1 MNRSYLLVICLL
13 FASFTGCIE
22 DAEDEVET
30 APEEEI
36 IRDWDFFPIG
46 EGVTPSTNPSKLLLE
61 GHHDL
66 VADLPNHVAIG
77 IVNLG
82 NRSADFSAS
91 FDQDHPMHFLD
102 YSYDFDV
109 TENGSKVEFDLVPDT
124 IRILILEIN
133 STSDFNSAVISAN
146 MSWDGGSSSKSISL
160 YFNYVPKGERVE
172 IGNTTYSYYS
182 GFLERNGKLF
192 DSNIEDVWDNYGYF
206 MEGTTSAN
214 RYTAILTA
222 QNVGCNG
229 AGDPSEDCDSARKM
243 ILGFD
248 QRMVGMYVNQTLYVV
263 IPPEDAYGTNPDGH
277 FLGGETLIFS
287 IRIVSVE

>member
-1 MNRSYLLVICLL
+1 MGKAYLLVICLL
-13 FASFTGCIE
+13 LTPFTGCME
-22 DAEDEVET
+22 DDTDDKET
-30 APEEEI
+30 EEEI
-36 IRDWDFFPIG
+36 IREWDFFAI
-46 EGVTPSTNPSKLLLE
+46 EVDHNI
-61 GHHDL
+61 
-66 VADLPNHVAIG
+66 VANLSNHVAIG
-77 IVNLG
+77 IANLG
-82 NRSADFSAS
+82 NRSADFNVS
-91 FDQDHPMHFLD
+91 FDSDYPLHFLE
-102 YSYDFDV
+102 YSSDFTV
-109 TENGSKVEFDLVPDT
+109 SEGGTEVELSLEPGVV
-124 IRILILEIN
+124 RILILEIS
-133 STSDFNSAVISAN
+133 STSDFNSADISATMN
-146 MSWDGGSSSKSISL
+146 WDSGSSSKSISL
-160 YFNYVPKGERVE
+160 NFSYVPKGERVE

-229 AGDPSEDCDSARKM
+229 AGDPSEDCDSGRQM

-248 QRMVGMYVNQTLYVV
+248 QGMVGMYVNQTLYVV

>member
-1 MNRSYLLVICLL
+1 MNKSYLLVICLL

-30 APEEEI
+30 APEGEI

-46 EGVTPSTNPSKLLLE
+46 K

-66 VADLPNHVAIG
+66 VANLSNQVAIG

-82 NRSADFSAS
+82 NRSVDFNAS

-109 TENGSKVEFDLVPDT
+109 TENGSKVEFDLVPDG

-146 MSWDGGSSSKSISL
+146 MNWDGGSGSKSISFRL
-160 YFNYVPKGERVE
+160 ILRANISNEYGVFVE
-172 IGNTTYSYYS
+172 V
-182 GFLERNGKLF
+182 
-192 DSNIEDVWDNYGYF
+192 D
-206 MEGTTSAN
+206 
-214 RYTAILTA
+214 
-222 QNVGCNG
+222 
-229 AGDPSEDCDSARKM
+229 
-243 ILGFD
+243 
-248 QRMVGMYVNQTLYVV
+248 
-263 IPPEDAYGTNPDGH
+263 
-277 FLGGETLIFS
+277 
-287 IRIVSVE
+287 

>member
-1 MNRSYLLVICLL
+1 MGKTYLLVICLL

-46 EGVTPSTNPSKLLLE
+46 EGVTPNTNPSKLLAE
-61 GHHDL
+61 GHHEL
-66 VADLPNHVAIG
+66 VANLSNHVAIG
-77 IVNLG
+77 IANLG
-82 NRSADFSAS
+82 NRSVDFNAS

-109 TENGSKVEFDLVPDT
+109 TENSSKVEFDLVPDT

-146 MSWDGGSSSKSISL
+146 MNWDGGSSSKSISL
-160 YFNYVPKGERVE
+160 YFNYVAKGESVE
-172 IGNTTYSYYS
+172 IGDTTYSYYS

-192 DSNIEDVWDNYGYF
+192 DTNIEDVWDNYGYF
-206 MEGTTSAN
+206 WKETADAN
-214 RYTAILTA
+214 PHTATLQA

-229 AGDPSEDCDSARKM
+229 TEDPSEDCDGSRQM

-248 QRMVGMYVNQTLYVV
+248 QGMVGMYVNQTLYVV
-263 IPPEDAYGTNPDGH
+263 IPPEDAYGKTGSSA
-277 FLGGETLIFS
+277 LAGETLIFS